1 MTLVRAFSARAFSD
15 DDDDDDGRR
24 RGKRK
29 EKFQVT
35 NSLFFKRRFF
45 IWIKTLLSLSFSLCL
60 LSDVKTN
67 QSPPPSSLSLSLS
80 TFSLLL
86 VVVICAL
93 LALADGDLGAVL
105 NGAPTDETPVLF
117 DSSRDCNL
125 LALFGAHR

>member
-45 IWIKTLLSLSFSLCL
+45 IWIKTLLSLF
-60 LSDVKTN
+60 
-67 QSPPPSSLSLSLS
+67 LSLFTL
-80 TFSLLL
+80 
-86 VVVICAL
+86 
-93 LALADGDLGAVL
+93 
-105 NGAPTDETPVLF
+105 
-117 DSSRDCNL
+117 
-125 LALFGAHR
+125 